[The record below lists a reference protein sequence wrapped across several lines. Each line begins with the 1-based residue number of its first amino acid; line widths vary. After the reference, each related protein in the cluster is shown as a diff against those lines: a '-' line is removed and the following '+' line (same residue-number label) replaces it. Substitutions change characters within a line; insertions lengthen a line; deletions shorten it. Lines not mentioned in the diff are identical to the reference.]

1 MRALVPTG
9 PETKTVEFGDVPEPE
24 PKPHELV
31 IAVEALS
38 INRGETFLLADPN
51 PGWRPGKD
59 IAGTVVAAAGDGTG
73 PRPGTRVV
81 GHPWYSGWAELAAVP
96 AESVAVLP
104 ETVGAESAAVL
115 PLAGIT
121 ALRLLRRS
129 GLGYGDR
136 ALITGASG
144 GVGHYFV
151 ELAAAAGVRVTAVT
165 ATAER
170 GSRLLELGAEAV
182 VRQAGDAAGQY
193 DAVLESVGA
202 EVFPQALAKLR
213 AGGLLLQFGQASRVA
228 PVLDFFSFFRGPKQ
242 ARIEHFDYTIG
253 ERTYGAELET
263 LVRLV
268 EQGRLHPEIGF
279 TGDWGQAPD
288 AIAALRERAVRGN
301 IALTVK

>member
-1 MRALVPTG
+1 VRALLPTG
-9 PETKTVEFGDVPEPE
+9 PETKTVEFGEVPEAE
-24 PKPHELV
+24 PKPQELV

-38 INRGETFLLADPN
+38 INRGETFQLADPR

-59 IAGTVVAAAGDGTG
+59 IAGTVVAAAADGTG

-81 GHPWYSGWAELAAVP
+81 GHPWYSGWAERAAVP

-104 ETVGAESAAVL
+104 DAVSVVTAAAL

-165 ATAER
+165 STAER
-170 GSRLLELGAEAV
+170 GLRLLALGAEAA
-182 VRQAGDAAGQY
+182 VREVGEAPGGY
-193 DAVLESVGA
+193 DVVLESVGA
-202 EVFPQALAKLR
+202 DVFPQALAKVR
-213 AGGLLLQFGQASRVA
+213 PAGLLIQFGQASRVA

-253 ERTYGAELET
+253 DRTYGAELET

-268 EQGRLHPEIGF
+268 QRNRLHPEIGLE
-279 TGDWGQAPD
+279 GDWGTAPD
-288 AIAALRERAVRGN
+288 AITALRERGVRGN